1 VRSASGEWRVR
12 AFTLGIEIPHLCASL
27 VPALSNLKRNVF
39 RLQVSA
45 FGSAVSAV
53 FKLLARYDETIKLY
67 WDQDWCDVLD
77 THVRF
82 YLHGRKNLQHGS
94 ALLDV
99 ARPADNNPNGIYRPH
114 APYALL

>member
-1 VRSASGEWRVR
+1 
-12 AFTLGIEIPHLCASL
+12 
-27 VPALSNLKRNVF
+27 VF